1 MDGRTLTLGAVGA
14 LAVAG
19 VLSRRGSRAMVS
31 PEQIGEGLVV
41 SVEEIR
47 DYQWRPDYRDLDQ
60 IRVIISPEAG
70 RWWRRGEVGGH
81 IALFRTRWN
90 LWEVDTIEASK
101 GYGPLLYDLAMEV
114 AFLDGADGVVPD
126 RSGVSEA
133 AERVWE
139 RYSDTRS
146 SDVSRVSLPE
156 DYPDRDKH
164 TRRHRPHLDF
174 AYRKSG
180 TPLLDALR
188 RHGKIQIHGARTPLV
203 ERVIGKA
210 A

>member
-1 MDGRTLTLGAVGA
+1 MNGRDLTLGFVAG

-19 VLSRRGSRAMVS
+19 VLSRRGSRAMVM
-31 PEQIGEGLVV
+31 PDQIEKGLVV
-41 SVEEIR
+41 SVEEIPA
-47 DYQWRPDYRDLDQ
+47 YQWRPDYRDLDQ

-70 RWWRRGEVGGH
+70 RWWRRGEIGGH
-81 IALFRTRWN
+81 IVLLRTRWN

-101 GYGPLLYDLAMEV
+101 GYGPLLYDLAMEL
-114 AFLDGADGVVPD
+114 AHFDGAYGVVPD
-126 RSGVSEA
+126 RSGISEA

-139 RYSDTRS
+139 RYKDDTRPDVS
-146 SDVSRVSLPE
+146 SDALPW

-164 TRRHRPHLDF
+164 TLRHRPHLDL

-188 RHGKIQIHGARTPLV
+188 RSGRFHVHGTRTPLTQSLS
-203 ERVIGKA
+203 RA